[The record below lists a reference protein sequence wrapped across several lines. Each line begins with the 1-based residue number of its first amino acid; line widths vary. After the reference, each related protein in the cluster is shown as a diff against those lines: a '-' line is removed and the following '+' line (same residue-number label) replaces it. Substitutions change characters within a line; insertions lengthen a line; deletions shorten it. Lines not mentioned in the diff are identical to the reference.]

1 MQASIENQPDGTI
14 ALHLDLDAARAA
26 FASIIFA
33 SRFHKDIAPLAR
45 IVEER
50 WNTHKRGRESGRT
63 ACR

>member
-14 ALHLDLDAARAA
+14 ALHLDLNAAQAA

-45 IVEER
+45 IVDER
-50 WNTHKRGRESGRT
+50 LNPNKRGRDSGRT

>member
-33 SRFHKDIAPLAR
+33 SRFHRDIAPLAR
-45 IVEER
+45 IVEQG
-50 WNTHKRGRESGRT
+50 WNTDNRGSESERIT
-63 ACR
+63 CR

>member
-50 WNTHKRGRESGRT
+50 WNTHNRGRELGRT

>member
-33 SRFHKDIAPLAR
+33 SRFHRDIAPLAR
-45 IVEER
+45 IVEEK
-50 WNTHKRGRESGRT
+50 WNPDKRGCDSGRT

>member
-26 FASIIFA
+26 FASIVFA

-45 IVEER
+45 IVERR
-50 WNTHKRGRESGRT
+50 WKTDNRDRESGRP